1 MKIAVMGTGSVGSA
15 LGRAFAKA
23 GHEVMFGVRDAG
35 KPEVRQLVE
44 ETGAR
49 AGSVQEAAGFGEAVA
64 LAVPWGAVRELIQQ
78 CNGFH
83 GKVVLDCINPLNA
96 SFSGLDTGD
105 ATSAAE
111 QIAAW
116 APSARVVKVFNN
128 TGAGN
133 MADPRYPEGAA
144 TMFYCGDDAGAKET
158 AERLARDIGF
168 EAVDAGPLRNAYL
181 LEHLAMLW
189 ITLAYHVG
197 MGKDIAIRLMRR

>member
-35 KPEVRQLVE
+35 KPEVRKLVQ
-44 ETGAR
+44 ETGAK
-49 AGSVQEAAGFGEAVA
+49 AGPVQDAAAFGEAVA
-64 LAVPWGAVRELIQQ
+64 LAIPWGAVRELIQQ
-78 CNGFH
+78 TNGLH
-83 GKVVLDCINPLNA
+83 GKIVLDCINPLNA

-116 APSARVVKVFNN
+116 APTARVVKIFNN

-133 MADPRYPEGAA
+133 MANPRYPEGAA
-144 TMFYCGDDAGAKET
+144 TMFYCGDDNGAKE
-158 AERLARDIGF
+158 AAAQLAKDIGF
-168 EAVDAGPLRNAYL
+168 DAVDAGPLSNAYL

-189 ITLAYHVG
+189 ITLAYKVG
-197 MGKDIAIRLMRR
+197 MGKDIAVRLMRR

>member
-15 LGRAFAKA
+15 LGRAFTKA

-35 KPEVRQLVE
+35 KPEVRKLVQ
-44 ETGAR
+44 ETGAK
-49 AGSVQEAAGFGEAVA
+49 AGPVKEAADFGEAVA
-64 LAVPWGAVRELIQQ
+64 LAVPWGAVRGLIQET
-78 CNGFH
+78 NALD
-83 GKVVLDCINPLNA
+83 GKIVLDCINPLNA

-116 APSARVVKVFNN
+116 APTARVVKIFNN

-133 MADPRYPEGAA
+133 MASPGYPEGAA
-144 TMFYCGDDAGAKET
+144 AMFYCGDDAGAKD
-158 AERLARDIGF
+158 AAAQLAKDIGF
-168 EAVDAGPLRNAYL
+168 DAVDAGPLSNAYL

-189 ITLAYHVG
+189 ITLAYKVG
-197 MGKDIAIRLMRR
+197 MGKDFALRLMRR